1 LKQFIRK
8 EIRDTQKRK
17 RTLKLI
23 FKNFQAKTT
32 DNMTDMTDKQL
43 KQLDKELEKFEPQF
57 NRVRSYIEH
66 LDKFSDEDIEKII
79 DSSFPEEEREEAKK
93 YLTKSNIPFALFYLT
108 EKDKYDEIMKAG
120 DAVYKKDKKKKNNK
134 KNKKKKK
141 KTK

>member
-1 LKQFIRK
+1 MKQFIRK